1 MANVGEQADMLR
13 ALGQALDRFGAGKVE
28 IASRE
33 TFLSVTWPE
42 GPTHEGHTSYQ
53 EHDLEELR
61 ARAREMRT
69 GVSAGG
75 PLSRRAELL
84 RTLGQELDQRRIEM
98 MSVVEETD
106 GFLVSGSADGKYVRH
121 LFATRDL
128 LQLSAERQAMRGFG
142 ASTGPASSM
151 PDVAIGTPIFSQD
164 NWRVGSV
171 KQMTG
176 DRFEVKAP
184 ALQRD
189 YWLPATSI
197 ANATRESVLLG
208 ITKDQVD
215 EIRSRSPASA
225 A

>member
-1 MANVGEQADMLR
+1 MAKVGEQADMLR
-13 ALGQALDRFGAGKVE
+13 ALGQALDRFGVGKVE
-28 IASRE
+28 IASHE
-33 TFLSVTWPE
+33 TFLLVTWPE
-42 GPTHEGHTSYQ
+42 GPAHEGHTSYQ
-53 EHDLEELR
+53 EHDLEDLR
-61 ARAREMRT
+61 ARARDMRT

-75 PLSRRAELL
+75 PLSKRAERL
-84 RTLGQELDQRRIEM
+84 RTLGQELDERRIEM

-106 GFLVSGSADGKYVRH
+106 GFLVSGSADGKYVRQ

-128 LQLSAERQAMRGFG
+128 LALSAGRRAMRGFSV
-142 ASTGPASSM
+142 STGPASSM

-164 NWRVGSV
+164 NWRAGSV
-171 KQMTG
+171 KQILG

-189 YWLPATSI
+189 YWLPATSV
-197 ANATRESVLLG
+197 ANATRESVLLC
-208 ITKDQVD
+208 ITRDQID